1 MFRIDL
7 NCDMGESFG
16 RYSLGLDDQVMP
28 HITSANI
35 ACGFHAGDPRV
46 MHRTVGLACTNQVS
60 IGAHPGLPDLV
71 GFGRRRMEC
80 SPEEIRLDVLYQIG
94 ALQAFAR
101 DQGTTLTHVKPH
113 GALYHMVLESVATAK
128 AVAEAMGSFDPDLVL
143 VTLAGPKGDAVAD
156 MAQKL
161 GLTVAR
167 EAFPDR
173 GYTPE
178 GTLVPRHLEG
188 ALIQDPQTVASRAL
202 NIARDQQVQD
212 LFGQMVSVQADT
224 LCLHGDSHQ
233 AVELASAI
241 RSLLEQN
248 DVVLRPLR
256 RV

>member
-1 MFRIDL
+1 MSHIDL

-16 RYSLGLDDQVMP
+16 RYTLGLDDQVMP

-46 MHRTVGLACTNQVS
+46 MSRTVDLAYKNQVS
-60 IGAHPGLPDLV
+60 IGAHPGLPDLL
-71 GFGRRRMEC
+71 GFGRRRLEC
-80 SPEEIRLDVLYQIG
+80 SPEEIRQDVLYQIG

-101 DQGTTLTHVKPH
+101 DQGTKLTHVKPH
-113 GALYHMVLESVATAK
+113 GALYHMVLESGATAK
-128 AVAEAMGSFDPDLVL
+128 AVAEAVAAFEPGLVL
-143 VTLAGPKGDAVAD
+143 VTLAGPKGDPAAD

-178 GTLVPRHLEG
+178 GTLVPRNSEG
-188 ALIQDPQTVASRAL
+188 ALIQDPQTVAARAL
-202 NIARDQQVQD
+202 SIARDQQVQD
-212 LFGQMVSVQADT
+212 LSGRMVSVQADT
-224 LCLHGDSHQ
+224 LCLHGDSQQ
-233 AVELASAI
+233 AVELAFAI
-241 RSLLEQN
+241 RSWLENN